1 MPSSNEV
8 QAKHLSSNSRI
19 PFTLINSNVERTSK
33 HRFIVQT
40 IFFSFSFFFFF
51 FFFDGTFD
59 DTWKRSG
66 IIRTE
71 LSASTFLKIESLSI
85 IKSSYDEKKKK
96 KRNRHLGGLLKRIFN
111 RQKESRDR

>member
-8 QAKHLSSNSRI
+8 QAKHLSTASNSPI
-19 PFTLINSNVERTSK
+19 PFTLINRTFSEHLNDLSK
-33 HRFIVQT
+33 QFS
-40 IFFSFSFFFFF
+40 FPFPFPFSFS

-85 IKSSYDEKKKK
+85 IKSSYDEKEK
-96 KRNRHLGGLLKRIFN
+96 GI
-111 RQKESRDR
+111 DTVDY